1 MPSFPLLL
9 TTATL
14 ALLPG
19 LSAFSFSFSHS
30 PASCDQATVKWS
42 GGTSPYSLTII
53 PAYDYPTT
61 VSIPDSAYDDAS
73 GTGTYN
79 WTANYPSGTNFVAMM
94 SDNTGTGT
102 GGISELFNVTSATSK
117 SSCDLRSEETDFLFY
132 LNETS
137 LTQCQGVEV
146 YWDDSAVSP
155 VSIIGAI
162 PGGQVFQLVSSDE
175 KTTSMVWS
183 TNVKS
188 GTDVIFAAFDYGTHL
203 QGGSSALLTIQGS
216 GDSSCLDDSSPSSTP
231 AASSATQTGSSGS
244 SASKTNVGGVKT
256 VTAVTTQT
264 ASAASGAA
272 GLSTGAI
279 VGIVMSAV
287 VVVGAIQIVLLWF
300 CCRRQIRALIYHRKE
315 MRGAEIK
322 PSGGVD
328 LGLASRASFAS
339 GREYDIS
346 TAAGEHP
353 GTERRASRYSNV
365 RSQAAGDDFDA
376 ASSISPFWD
385 GAAAIPPSGSVM
397 SLNALGSGR
406 PPTIGSLGFDS
417 DGESL
422 RPPRGPFGRDR
433 NNSLSSFTLTIPETI
448 DESGQPS
455 PAYDAA
461 HPSPALS
468 NSSNSPLMP
477 NSAALGRGNMSK
489 AQMAASMSAQNAD
502 REAERDV
509 YFGARVPPAEAPSGG
524 FRRHEDA
531 GTVEDL
537 PPMYRPEWENS
548 PRNSQHERE

>member
-1 MPSFPLLL
+1 MPTLPLLL

-19 LSAFSFSFSHS
+19 LSAFSFSFSHG
-30 PASCDQATVKWS
+30 PASCDQAVVKWS
-42 GGTSPYSLTII
+42 GGQSPYSLTII

-73 GTGTYN
+73 STGSYN

-94 SDNTGTGT
+94 SDDSGTGT
-102 GGISELFNVTSATSK
+102 GGVSELFNISSASSK
-117 SSCDLRSEETDFLFY
+117 SSCDMRSEETDFLFY

-183 TNVKS
+183 TNVQA
-188 GTDVIFAAFDYGTHL
+188 GTDVIFAAFDSGTHL
-203 QGGSSALLTIQGS
+203 QGGSSDIMTIQGS
-216 GDSSCLDDSSPSSTP
+216 GDNSCIDDASPSSTP
-231 AASSATQTGSSGS
+231 AASTATQTGASGGT
-244 SASKTNVGGVKT
+244 KTNAGGVKT

-287 VVVGAIQIVLLWF
+287 VVVGAIQIALLWF

-339 GREYDIS
+339 GREND
-346 TAAGEHP
+346 AGMGELA
-353 GTERRASRYSNV
+353 GTERRGSRYSTV
-365 RSQAAGDDFDA
+365 RSHGAGDDFDA

-397 SLNALGSGR
+397 SLNALGNGR

-422 RPPRGPFGRDR
+422 RPPRGAFGRDR
-433 NNSLSSFTLTIPETI
+433 NDSLSSFTLTIPETI

-461 HPSPALS
+461 YPSPALS
-468 NSSNSPLMP
+468 NSSNSPLVP
-477 NSAALGRGNMSK
+477 NSAALGGRGNMSK
-489 AQMAASMSAQNAD
+489 AQMAASLGAQNAD
-502 REAERDV
+502 RGGERDV
-509 YFGARVPPAEAPSGG
+509 YFGARVPPPEAPSGG
-524 FRRHEDA
+524 FRRHVDA
-531 GTVEDL
+531 GAVEDL

>member
-1 MPSFPLLL
+1 MPRLPLLL
-9 TTATL
+9 ATATL

-19 LSAFSFSFSHS
+19 LSAFSFSFSHG
-30 PASCDQATVKWS
+30 PASCGQAVVKWS
-42 GGTSPYSLTII
+42 GGQSPYSLTII

-73 GTGTYN
+73 GTGSYN
-79 WTANYPSGTNFVAMM
+79 WTANYPSGTQFVAMM
-94 SDNTGTGT
+94 SDNSGTGT
-102 GGISELFNVTSATSK
+102 GGVSELFNISSASSK
-117 SSCDLRSEETDFLFY
+117 SSCDMRSEETDFLFY

-183 TNVKS
+183 TNVQA
-188 GTDVIFAAFDYGTHL
+188 GTDVIFAAFDSGTHL
-203 QGGSSALLTIQGS
+203 QGGTSDILTIQGS
-216 GDSSCLDDSSPSSTP
+216 GDNSCIDDSSPSSTP
-231 AASSATQTGSSGS
+231 AASTATQTGASGGT
-244 SASKTNVGGVKT
+244 KTNAGGVKT

-287 VVVGAIQIVLLWF
+287 VVVGAIQIALLWF
-300 CCRRQIRALIYHRKE
+300 CCRKQIRALIYHRKE

-339 GREYDIS
+339 GREND
-346 TAAGEHP
+346 TGMGELA
-353 GTERRASRYSNV
+353 GTERRGSRYSTV
-365 RSQAAGDDFDA
+365 RSHNAGDDFDA

-397 SLNALGSGR
+397 SLNALGNGR

-433 NNSLSSFTLTIPETI
+433 NDSLSSFTLTIPETI

-455 PAYDAA
+455 PAYEAA

-468 NSSNSPLMP
+468 NSSNSPLVP
-477 NSAALGRGNMSK
+477 TSAALGGRGNMSK
-489 AQMAASMSAQNAD
+489 AQMAASLSAQNAE
-502 REAERDV
+502 REGERDV
-509 YFGARVPPAEAPSGG
+509 YFGARVPPPEAPPGG
-524 FRRHEDA
+524 FRRHVDA
-531 GTVEDL
+531 GAVEDL